1 METFLINSISKQQS
15 SFISRVAFMNNCNY
29 FRNKTGYLDEK
40 VHALD
45 NYMLLFCDALKKEK
59 ERAMNWWNFQ
69 GPIMAALD
77 VTTII
82 NKCGNLFPPN
92 SHDKSDIIMDI
103 KVAEKFASVRI
114 PSVISCIPIIRNV
127 RKCVKPVYRHHTSVV
142 REWLTKRWSTVTD
155 VHLLFFSKLLFMFSQ
170 SKRLRFIFKQNK
182 WQNCFIYS

>member
-1 METFLINSISKQQS
+1 
-15 SFISRVAFMNNCNY
+15 
-29 FRNKTGYLDEK
+29 
-40 VHALD
+40 
-45 NYMLLFCDALKKEK
+45 
-59 ERAMNWWNFQ
+59 
-69 GPIMAALD
+69 
-77 VTTII
+77 
-82 NKCGNLFPPN
+82 
-92 SHDKSDIIMDI
+92 MDI